1 MYFEN
6 PWLIEIMI
14 LLTEEFILSFSIH
27 FNSSLWHYIMQ
38 NFPNVLKQMS
48 SVTWETFGN
57 ILTCFNDQ
65 IIKII
70 QVIVVSSNF
79 YLLNVL

>member
-14 LLTEEFILSFSIH
+14 LLTEELILSFPIH

-38 NFPNVLKQMS
+38 NFPDVLKQMS
-48 SVTWETFGN
+48 SIPWETF
-57 ILTCFNDQ
+57 
-65 IIKII
+65 
-70 QVIVVSSNF
+70 
-79 YLLNVL
+79 